1 MLLGGFK
8 LIDMMVATSSWL
20 MMRPLELACY
30 HLNIPHS
37 ANGP

>member
-1 MLLGGFK
+1 MVFRGFK

-20 MMRPLELACY
+20 MMRSLELAYY